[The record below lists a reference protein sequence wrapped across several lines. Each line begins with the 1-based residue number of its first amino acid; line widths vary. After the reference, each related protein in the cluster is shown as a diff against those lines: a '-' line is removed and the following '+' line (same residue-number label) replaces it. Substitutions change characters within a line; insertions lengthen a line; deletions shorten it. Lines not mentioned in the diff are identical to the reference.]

1 MHEYFWLAPP
11 ACSANCA
18 ATASARSMLERSM
31 LRYCS
36 EPSQPSH
43 KLPISALVT
52 KMICNRLFN
61 SLVAFETDSFET
73 DLRRCGDEP
82 SEFTIAPCS
91 IRDALFHGRKIVI
104 LAVCRHGA
112 LGASLGCLKSRSQST
127 RTAVYF

>member
-1 MHEYFWLAPP
+1 MNGIVRSSRTNWN
-11 ACSANCA
+11 ACCRRNRSNASNPDCA
-18 ATASARSMLERSM
+18 VTTSARSMLERSM

-43 KLPISALVT
+43 KLPISALVPE
-52 KMICNRLFN
+52 MICNRLFN

-91 IRDALFHGRKIVI
+91 IRDALFHGK
-104 LAVCRHGA
+104 L
-112 LGASLGCLKSRSQST
+112 
-127 RTAVYF
+127 